1 MLGWIY
7 PHIGLPK
14 PMKLNRRVTNS
25 ASTQS
30 HIISMVST
38 VRANPPFHF
47 KIKYPVTIAD
57 LCHPTARYEAILN
70 PGRFAR
76 ICVDDEADAKNASFP
91 HRIPPTHTALSRR
104 HSAPGRILSPPH
116 PWVAACNMCILCCI
130 ACSYSFNIQVLAT
143 PTRTRLCD
151 TNYVK
156 PNVCAIPPNCTGQ
169 SASFL
174 SPLFPFLLYIIIIL
188 YILASNACAS
198 LISNPFPSFF
208 SVSRVAHC
216 A

>member
-1 MLGWIY
+1 
-7 PHIGLPK
+7 
-14 PMKLNRRVTNS
+14 MKLNRRVTNS
-25 ASTQS
+25 APTQS
-30 HIISMVST
+30 HIISMVSI

-76 ICVDDEADAKNASFP
+76 ICVDDEADARNASFS

-116 PWVAACNMCILCCI
+116 PWVAACNMYILCASHVHI
-130 ACSYSFNIQVLAT
+130 HLIFRYSPRQRARGFAT
-143 PTRTRLCD
+143 PTTSNLTSAQFPQIAQDNPHHFCLHYFLFSF
-151 TNYVK
+151 TSSLLFTFS
-156 PNVCAIPPNCTGQ
+156 PPTHVHH
-169 SASFL
+169 SFQIRFL
-174 SPLFPFLLYIIIIL
+174 PL
-188 YILASNACAS
+188 
-198 LISNPFPSFF
+198 